1 MKIGFPKKRPT
12 NDNARPPGFWLATAF
27 GAGLL
32 RPAPGT
38 WGSLA
43 AIPPG
48 LLILHF
54 AGPFALA
61 AALLAVAALSF
72 PTISAYQKHTGTHD
86 DSRIVIDEVL
96 GMGIAL
102 LCSGT
107 HPILVLIAF
116 ALFRFFDIVKP
127 GPVGWLDRNLKG
139 ATGVICDDLLAGLFA
154 GICTGIIRYAPTIS

>member
-1 MKIGFPKKRPT
+1 MTFGFPKKRPT
-12 NDNARPPGFWLATAF
+12 NDNARPPGFWIATAL

-48 LLILHF
+48 ILILHF
-54 AGPFALA
+54 LGPLALA
-61 AALLAVAALSF
+61 AALILLGALSFRAVAA
-72 PTISAYQKHTGTHD
+72 YEKHTNTHD

-102 LCSGT
+102 IASGT
-107 HPILVLIAF
+107 HPVLVLIAF

-127 GPVGWLDRNLKG
+127 GPVGWLDANLKG
-139 ATGVICDDLLAGLFA
+139 AAGVICDDLLAGLFA
-154 GICTGIIRYAPTIS
+154 ALCVGVIRYAPIG